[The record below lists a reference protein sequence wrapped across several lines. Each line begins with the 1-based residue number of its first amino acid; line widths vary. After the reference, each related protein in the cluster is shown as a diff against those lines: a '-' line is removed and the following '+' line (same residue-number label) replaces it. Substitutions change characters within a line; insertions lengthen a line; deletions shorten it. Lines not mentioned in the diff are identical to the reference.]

1 MLLKIGI
8 NNIIKNIKINKIIRQ
23 TFSKTYQKNQPSL
36 SAKAC
41 QLSKN

>member
-1 MLLKIGI
+1 MGI
-8 NNIIKNIKINKIIRQ
+8 NNIIKNIKIDKIIRQ
-23 TFSKTYQKNQPSL
+23 TFSKTDQKKQPCL